1 MFGCDVFKHIVLLL
15 ISMGLIPR
23 GLPRFVIPRFDR
35 GIQEFKLDAG
45 SLAQTVI
52 KSTFVLKFYRY
63 IQL

>member
-1 MFGCDVFKHIVLLL
+1 MLQFL
-15 ISMGLIPR
+15 ISMGLITR
-23 GLPRFVIPRFDR
+23 GLPRVVIPAKA
-35 GIQEFKLDAG
+35 GIQETKLDAG

>member
-1 MFGCDVFKHIVLLL
+1 MRKIIL

-23 GLPRFVIPRFDR
+23 GLPRVVIPAKA

-52 KSTFVLKFYRY
+52 KERSF
-63 IQL
+63 